1 MGKGGCSVRET
12 KGADEQASDQLQNI
26 ATGVCKE
33 EKREVSVP
41 SAKESYRVGRPL
53 VPKVLFTFF

>member
-1 MGKGGCSVRET
+1 MREKQKVPT
-12 KGADEQASDQLQNI
+12 SKQASDQLQNI